1 MEQNKFLKFFSVI
14 AFLAFASVS
23 CWATAESLH
32 LLLPSWPVIMC
43 WIVTIGFFFIASL
56 GTKMIADSLNQNVY
70 IEKRSLML
78 IGGILITIVF
88 WLLCSM
94 PTNTHT
100 FFYRNVISDVV
111 SSDITTTQGYLD
123 QLKENTVIE
132 AKIDTACIKVE
143 NEVTSKLAELQAEI
157 NNEFNPGNGPKTK
170 QILAEFANI
179 LGVTKIEPLSSVGST
194 ARDRQKIINSY
205 RSKILSLLEVKK
217 QNIRSQMSAPDE
229 KVYRSRANTD
239 WKNLNEIV
247 KAQDSLDLN
256 KAEVIY
262 MINERLVKPY
272 ATIKTYS
279 KYVKFNDYDEEIYT
293 AENQVTKVKKMLSVF
308 DVWKDFFA
316 GRYAGHGFVF
326 WVIISILVDLAAF
339 IFFDLAFRKDGNS
352 I

>member
-1 MEQNKFLKFFSVI
+1 MEQNQIFKIFCVL
-14 AFLAFASVS
+14 AFLAFAAVS

-32 LLLPSWPVIMC
+32 LLLPSWPLVMC
-43 WIVTIGFFFIASL
+43 WIVTIGFFFIASF

-70 IEKRSLML
+70 VEKRGVMMA
-78 IGGILITIVF
+78 GGILITFVF

-123 QLKENTVIE
+123 QLRENTVVE
-132 AKIDTACIKVE
+132 SRIDSVCNNLE
-143 NEVTSKLAELQAEI
+143 NEVYSKLEDLQSEI

-170 QILAEFANI
+170 KILAEFANI
-179 LGVTKIEPLSSVGST
+179 LGVVKIEPSSSVGST
-194 ARDRQKIINSY
+194 VRDRQKIINSY
-205 RSKILSLLEVKK
+205 RNKILSLLEVRK
-217 QNIRSQMSAPDE
+217 QNIRSQMSTSDE
-229 KVYRSRANTD
+229 KVYRSRADTD

-247 KAQDSLDLN
+247 KARDSLDLN
-256 KAEVIY
+256 KAEHIY
-262 MINERLVKPY
+262 LINERLVKPY

-279 KYVKFNDYDEEIYT
+279 RYVSFNDNDGEIYM
-293 AENQVTKVKKMLSVF
+293 AENQVTKVKRMMSVF

-316 GRYAGHGFVF
+316 GKYAGHGFIF

-339 IFFDLAFRKDGNS
+339 IFFDLAFRKDENS
-352 I
+352 L